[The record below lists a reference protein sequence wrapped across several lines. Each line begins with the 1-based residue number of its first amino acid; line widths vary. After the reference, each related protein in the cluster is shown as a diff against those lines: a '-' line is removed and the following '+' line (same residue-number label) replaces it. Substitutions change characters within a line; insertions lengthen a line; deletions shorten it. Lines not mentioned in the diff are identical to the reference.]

1 MYIRM
6 YVCHT
11 ATATAVL
18 KLMDIMDNTSKNHDE
33 KISAS
38 VDLAWNSLC
47 REEVILQ
54 MSS

>member
-1 MYIRM
+1 MYVRM

-18 KLMDIMDNTSKNHDE
+18 KLKDIMDNTSRNHDE

-38 VDLAWNSLC
+38 VDLVLKT
-47 REEVILQ
+47 V
-54 MSS
+54 